1 MNKDPLISVI
11 ITFYNEEKYLNRCM
25 NSVLNQSYS
34 NIEVVF
40 VNDGSTDHSLE
51 VAENTLPKFINSKIV
66 SIQNIGPGGARNQG
80 LKEAHGEYIV
90 FLDADDELK
99 PEMISELYKNLK
111 FYDSDLSIGMHSM
124 FDFKNELIQERK
136 WADKNEL
143 DQLEAISLVIQNKI
157 IRVSW
162 GKLYK
167 REFITNCHF
176 PLISW
181 KEDDVFLLSYLF
193 QCKKVSICNK
203 NLVSNHCKPN
213 SLTRQTIS
221 NNMIADIT
229 WSYNEQSSLIASLNN
244 KSLEKD
250 LFCSQISTF
259 VSLFLIIK
267 IDWNFMSLYRD
278 SILTSYL
285 TDVFILTKKASKHKI
300 GVKKLFLLYFLYSP
314 KRVGWNMPLR
324 LLAMLKKKHYKQLQ
338 MIKQC

>member
-1 MNKDPLISVI
+1 MSKAPLISVVI
-11 ITFYNEEKYLNRCM
+11 AFYNEEKFLNRCA

-51 VAENTLPKFINSKIV
+51 VIENTLSKFTNSKVTTIP
-66 SIQNIGPGGARNQG
+66 NIGPGGARNRG
-80 LKEAHGEYIV
+80 IKESSGEYIV
-90 FLDADDELK
+90 FLDADDELQ
-99 PEMISELYKNLK
+99 PEMISELYQNLK

-124 FDFKNELIQERK
+124 FDFKNELIQEKK
-136 WADKNEL
+136 WDDNNEFN
-143 DQLEAISLVIQNKI
+143 QFEAISLVIQNKI
-157 IRVSW
+157 IPVSW

-176 PLISW
+176 PIISW
-181 KEDDVFLLSYLF
+181 KEDDVFLLGYLF

-203 NLVSNHCKPN
+203 SLVSNHCKPN

-221 NNMIADIT
+221 KEMITDISR
-229 WSYNEQSSLIASLNN
+229 SYNEQSSLIARLNN

-259 VSLFLIIK
+259 ISLFLIIK
-267 IDWNFMSLYRD
+267 IDWNFMSPNRD
-278 SILTSYL
+278 SILSSYL
-285 TDVFILTKKASKHKI
+285 THIFILTKKASKHKI
-300 GVKKLFLLYFLYSP
+300 GVKKMFLLYFLYSP
-314 KRVGWNMPLR
+314 KGVGWNIPLR